1 MTTFWQNLIALTI
14 VAGAASF
21 LGREGWRWL
30 FKKQASGCGS
40 ACSGCGATKQVVSLD
55 LTYPVTPPQTG
66 SHK

>member
-1 MTTFWQNLIALTI
+1 MNTFWQNLIALTI
-14 VAGAASF
+14 VAGAAGF

-40 ACSGCGATKQVVSLD
+40 ACSGCGTTKQIVSLD
-55 LTYPVTPPQTG
+55 LTYPAAPATPD